1 MFYVP
6 THNAPQWR
14 VVVKTTPRIHFDFPA
29 DEDDNY
35 GNIILRDIVEDEV
48 INILQDIQEVNNED
62 IPLVRDDIEPDLVEA
77 RFVAQC
83 REIVDDADVDGG
95 EGDTAEQEQEESEFS
110 DSGSSI
116 CAFDVDLQESDFED
130 EAEND
135 ESN

>member
-1 MFYVP
+1 M
-6 THNAPQWR
+6 
-14 VVVKTTPRIHFDFPA
+14 
-29 DEDDNY
+29 
-35 GNIILRDIVEDEV
+35 RDIVQDEV

-83 REIVDDADVDGG
+83 REIINDEDGDGG
-95 EGDTAEQEQEESEFS
+95 EGDAAEQEQEESEFS

-116 CAFDVDLQESDFED
+116 GSFDVDLQESDFED

-135 ESN
+135 GSN